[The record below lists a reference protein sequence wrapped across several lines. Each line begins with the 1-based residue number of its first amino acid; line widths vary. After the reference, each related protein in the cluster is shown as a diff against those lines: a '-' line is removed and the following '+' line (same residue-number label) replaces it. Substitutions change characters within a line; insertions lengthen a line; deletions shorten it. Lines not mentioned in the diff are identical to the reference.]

1 MSEQPATAVAPSG
14 LDTLV
19 RRLVRGGHR
28 LSQAAAALAAVAM
41 ASLFVL
47 MLAEIVARN
56 LFSRSLGF
64 SWEISGY
71 LLGAVIFLG
80 SGWTLRNGR
89 HIRIMLLL
97 EHAGP
102 RMRRALDLVA
112 TLIAVLV
119 VGQLVHAF
127 SIMTWQSWANG
138 VVSSTSEQ
146 FPLVWPRLAILLGLV
161 VWEIQLL
168 LRVLVLCVAP
178 RLLNF
183 DERRLETMS

>member
-1 MSEQPATAVAPSG
+1 MSEQPVATVAPTG
-14 LDTLV
+14 LDALV
-19 RRLVRGGHR
+19 RRLVRGGNR

-41 ASLFVL
+41 ASLFML

-56 LFSRSLGF
+56 LYSRSLGF

-102 RMRRALDLVA
+102 RMRRGLDLIA

-119 VGQLVHAF
+119 VGQLIHAF

-168 LRVLVLCVAP
+168 LRVLVLCLAP

-183 DERRLETMS
+183 DERQLETMS

>member
-1 MSEQPATAVAPSG
+1 MSEQPATAVAPSA
-14 LDTLV
+14 LDALV

-56 LFSRSLGF
+56 LYSRSLGF

-102 RMRRALDLVA
+102 RMRRALDLIA

-119 VGQLVHAF
+119 VGQLIHAF

-168 LRVLVLCVAP
+168 LRVLVLCLAP

-183 DERRLETMS
+183 DERQLETMS